1 MTNTAYEKINEIANY
16 LSDLRS
22 TFPAPYPFTV
32 REMIEI
38 MPREVLEKKYAELLL
53 LAQQLTYTSSYI
65 LGREQF
71 TE

>member
-1 MTNTAYEKINEIANY
+1 MTNTAYEKINEVAHY
-16 LSDLRS
+16 LSALRGE
-22 TFPAPYPFTV
+22 FQAPYPFTV